1 MKTMKSMINQKLY
14 LLLDLITKIM
24 RKRKVIKNAK
34 YVLKKKIQKIFQI
47 QKTAHIYF
55 VMIVGII
62 IYHLK

>member
-1 MKTMKSMINQKLY
+1 MKTMKSKINQKLY
-14 LLLDLITKIM
+14 LSLDLITKIM